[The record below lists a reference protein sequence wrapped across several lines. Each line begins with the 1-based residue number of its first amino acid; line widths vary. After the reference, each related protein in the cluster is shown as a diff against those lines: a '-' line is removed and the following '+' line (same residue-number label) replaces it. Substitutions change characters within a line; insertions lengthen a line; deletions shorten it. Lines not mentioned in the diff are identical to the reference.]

1 MPSDIDFSEG
11 EAQIEYVF
19 NFIDTLQAKIKILES
34 EKKISEK
41 EISEKEIS
49 EKSNNEKYNKLLQEY
64 NKLLQEYTKLVTN
77 IINRSEN
84 AGIKIVKKETDGRR
98 NIPSSRGDGKRSK
111 RKSPKRKSPKRR

>member
-34 EKKISEK
+34 EKK
-41 EISEKEIS
+41 ISEKEIS